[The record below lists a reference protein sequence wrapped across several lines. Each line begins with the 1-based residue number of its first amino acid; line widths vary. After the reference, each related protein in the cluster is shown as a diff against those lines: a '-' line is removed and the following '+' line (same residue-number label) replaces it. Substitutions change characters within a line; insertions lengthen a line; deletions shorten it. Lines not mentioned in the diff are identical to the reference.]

1 MSKVGIPSN
10 NPIVQETGKGEPF
23 FHVVDELG

>member
-1 MSKVGIPSN
+1 MSKVAIPSN
-10 NPIVQETGKGEPF
+10 KPMVHETGKGEPF